1 MNVELNK
8 DNKSLYVIGLIIQ
21 SCCYCIKG
29 WKVFFD
35 SSADEMIENN
45 TAGYL
50 LRTKSE
56 KTNEGGFY
64 DGHSSID
71 TPQLVDDKEMIS
83 FLSNNSTTDN

>member
-1 MNVELNK
+1 MVTVSRVE
-8 DNKSLYVIGLIIQ
+8 S
-21 SCCYCIKG
+21 
-29 WKVFFD
+29 FFY

>member
-1 MNVELNK
+1 
-8 DNKSLYVIGLIIQ
+8 
-21 SCCYCIKG
+21 
-29 WKVFFD
+29 
-35 SSADEMIENN
+35 MIVENN